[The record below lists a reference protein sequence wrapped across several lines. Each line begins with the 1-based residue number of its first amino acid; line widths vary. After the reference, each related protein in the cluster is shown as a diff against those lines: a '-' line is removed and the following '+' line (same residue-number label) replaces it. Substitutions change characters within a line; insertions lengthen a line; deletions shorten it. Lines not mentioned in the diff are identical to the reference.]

1 MRSRNPA
8 RGAGSSRR
16 ARLDPLRWQQIAIVV
31 AALVPSLLFA
41 AAATSTAWYP
51 SGQQLDLTTPEGVY
65 RAGCQYC
72 HAADGRGVDLSTVAF
87 DTPLPDFSD
96 CSFASREPDA
106 DWFAITHQGGPVRAF
121 DQSMPAFNEGFN
133 DAQIQMALD
142 HTRTF
147 CTDDRWPRGE
157 LNLPRPLFTEK
168 AYPED
173 EAVFTL
179 DTATENPGAVVGEF
193 LYEKR
198 VGPAGQIEVKV
209 PVGVVQQDMDGAWN
223 GGIGDIELGYKH
235 TLAHS
240 LERGAIFSAGASVLV
255 PSGDSDRGLG
265 KGTTVIEP
273 FAAAGFILPADGFI
287 HLFGG
292 AELSTDTEK
301 ADHEGIW
308 RGVIGKTFTTGGR
321 FGRSWSPMLEVLGVA
336 EFAEERTENL
346 VDLVPQ
352 VQVSLN
358 TRQHVLANFGVRI
371 PVTETEGRSTR
382 VVFYV
387 LWDWF
392 DGGFFDGW

>member
-1 MRSRNPA
+1 LWQ
-8 RGAGSSRR
+8 
-16 ARLDPLRWQQIAIVV
+16 RLAIM
-31 AALVPSLLFA
+31 VPTLTASTFLFA
-41 AAATSTAWYP
+41 AAAMSASWHAP
-51 SGQQLDLTTPEGVY
+51 VQQMDLTTPEGVY

-72 HAADGRGVDLSTVAF
+72 HGADGRGVDLSTVAF
-87 DTPLPDFSD
+87 DTPLPDFTD

-106 DWFAITHQGGPVRAF
+106 DWFVVTHQGGPSRGF
-121 DQSMPAFNEGFN
+121 DQSMPAFYEGFT
-133 DAQIQMALD
+133 DEQIEMSVSYL
-142 HTRTF
+142 RTF

-157 LNLPRPLFTEK
+157 LNLPRPLYTEK

-179 DTATENPGAVVGEF
+179 DAAAEEPGAVIGEF

-198 VGPAGQIEVKV
+198 IGPAGQVEVKV
-209 PVGVVQQDMDGAWN
+209 PLELAQIEADGAWN
-223 GGIGDIELGYKH
+223 GGLGDIEVGYKH
-235 TLAHS
+235 ALAHS
-240 LERGAIFSAGASVLV
+240 LDRGAIFSAGVAALL
-255 PSGDSDRGLG
+255 PTGDSDKGLG
-265 KGTTVIEP
+265 KGTTVVEP

-292 AELSTDTEK
+292 AELSTDTDK

-308 RGVIGKTFTTGGR
+308 RGVVGKTFTAGR
-321 FGRSWSPMLEVLGVA
+321 FGRSWSPMVEVLGTS
-336 EFAEERTENL
+336 EFGDEATEHL

-358 TRQHVLANFGVRI
+358 TRQHILANFGVRI

-382 VVFYV
+382 VVFYL